1 MQQNFTIQGMTC
13 GNCKKGVIASLSSL
27 DSVQEVRVDLESG
40 FTQLNTA
47 EEIELSEVQNILGKK
62 YKVVSDQPPK
72 ASQLSEL
79 FPLFLILSYVLA
91 AALFLSKDNFTAA
104 TIMAHYMGVFFIV
117 FGFFKLL
124 DYKGFPAS
132 FAQYDPLAKRSRF
145 YGQIYPFIETAL
157 GICFLFQYE
166 VPLVLWLTILLLGM
180 TTVGVIQSLVY
191 KRQISCA
198 CLGTVLKLPMTQAT
212 LVENGIM
219 IVMAIAMLLGA
230 S

>member
-47 EEIELSEVQNILGKK
+47 QEIELSEVQNILGKK

-104 TIMAHYMGVFFIV
+104 TFMAHYMGVFFIV

-145 YGQIYPFIETAL
+145 YGQMYPFIETAL
-157 GICFLFQYE
+157 GIGFLFQYE
-166 VPLVLWLTILLLGM
+166 VPLMLWLTILLLGM

-191 KRQISCA
+191 KRHISCA

-212 LVENGIM
+212 LVENSIM